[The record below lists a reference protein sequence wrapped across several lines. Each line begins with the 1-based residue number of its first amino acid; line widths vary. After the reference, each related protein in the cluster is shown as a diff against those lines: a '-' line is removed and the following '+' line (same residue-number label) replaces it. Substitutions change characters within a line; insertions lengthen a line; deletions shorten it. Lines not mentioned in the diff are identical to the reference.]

1 MKNTNINTPL
11 ENHFTVAVNEINNS
25 RALLPFIL
33 YKKME
38 QYAQSSAFPFKDHLI
53 SRPIL
58 LKLNMLKNAYLNDQ
72 LLLDSHIKKLNSNE
86 LQLSIEVRKIDGN
99 SNEVICKALFSF
111 TLNGYQINKAS

>member
-1 MKNTNINTPL
+1 MKNTNTKTSF
-11 ENHFTVAVNEINNS
+11 ENHFTVTINDINNS

-38 QYAQSSAFPFKDHLI
+38 QYAQSSAFPFKEYII

-58 LKLNMLKNAYLNDQ
+58 LKLNLLKNAYLNDQ
-72 LLLDSHIKKLNSNE
+72 LQLDSPIKKLNSNE

-99 SNEVICKALFSF
+99 SIEVICKALFSF
-111 TLNGYQINKAS
+111 ALNGYQINNAS

>member
-1 MKNTNINTPL
+1 MKNINTKTSL
-11 ENHFTVAVNEINNS
+11 ANHFTVAVNDINNS

-38 QYAQSSAFPFKDHLI
+38 QYAQSSAFPFKEYII

-58 LKLNMLKNAYLNDQ
+58 LKLNLLKNAYLNDQ
-72 LLLDSHIKKLNSNE
+72 LQLDSPIKKLNSNE
-86 LQLSIEVRKIDGN
+86 LQLSIEVRKIN

-111 TLNGYQINKAS
+111 SLNGYQINNAS